1 MKQDVLLAAGVM
13 MIGVHNYRMVVVDD
27 ELVDD
32 EQHCRLRRITL
43 LGFERRF

>member
-32 EQHCRLRRITL
+32 EPNRRLLGITL
-43 LGFERRF
+43 LGF